1 MFKFSQ
7 ENIGKAAV
15 TRGAIVYCTEEA
27 DNGKNLQLLSIS
39 KNSKMKVNSDL
50 TITASGYREKED
62 EKLYFNYKESTYE
75 KKISPLSPII
85 NPATEVKM
93 K

>member
-7 ENIGKAAV
+7 GKHWKS
-15 TRGAIVYCTEEA
+15 GAIVYCTEEA

-75 KKISPLSPII
+75 K
-85 NPATEVKM
+85 ACM
-93 K
+93 